1 MLFYTVVPAMTYHAK
16 THSGG
21 GAAAVAPPLTFSGCS
36 AIREESAHL
45 QTPTQILLKFIKG
58 PSKCVLPSNLEHLI
72 CKRLPI
78 DKVTIEVTE
87 TDKCFKVFVGFES
100 SKELEKSKSLL
111 KTLSVPLTTKGKTSI
126 WKPEVS
132 VVQPKKSEQKDD
144 SDDKKEDFPLGIFGD
159 YSQVPIQPM
168 LQHDHKFIH
177 LRLYDAFKGGK
188 GGLRIDIE
196 KWGNLVKLPVYESL
210 TLLGNS
216 SICVP
221 HPHNPEAQRDIVHM
235 QQMCAHNEVNRNWRH
250 SDSIW
255 IPREVLGIREF
266 WAPSWVRLWGRGQ
279 EEIQQPDPA
288 TLIAPP
294 ASPASPYPV
303 FNKVAF
309 LESLKEQVHGSV
321 APQSASKDV
330 DVPCWLTDAATEA
343 LFQRDADGNLTPN
356 PKTDRFAQM
365 IEVSAYR
372 LNSRYGKHPPK
383 LSGVTFH
390 GFETRVTPP
399 DHLVIVHP
407 ITDIERFVRG
417 IRIEEIPKYNY
428 HGKVLIPHQ
437 FIRMPEVWVK
447 LEKSTYTTWH

>member
-1 MLFYTVVPAMTYHAK
+1 MLFYTVVPAMTHNAK

-45 QTPTQILLKFIKG
+45 QTPKQILLKFIKDT
-58 PSKCVLPSNLEHLI
+58 SRSVLPPNLEHKI
-72 CKRLPI
+72 CERLPI
-78 DKVTIEVTE
+78 DKITIEVTE
-87 TDKCFKVFVGFES
+87 NDKCFKVFVGFES
-100 SKELEKSKSLL
+100 SEKLEKSKSLL
-111 KTLSVPLTTKGKTSI
+111 KTLSVPLTTKGKTSN

-144 SDDKKEDFPLGIFGD
+144 SAIEKKEDFPLDVFGD
-159 YSQVPIQPM
+159 YSQVPIKPM
-168 LQHDHKFIH
+168 LQHVHKFIH
-177 LRLYDAFKGGK
+177 LSIYDAFIGCWQIDKG
-188 GGLRIDIE
+188 

-221 HPHNPEAQRDIVHM
+221 HPSNPEAQQDIVQM
-235 QQMCAHNEVNRNWRH
+235 QQMGARNEVNRNWRH

-255 IPREVLGIREF
+255 VPREVLGIRDF
-266 WAPSWVRLWGRGQ
+266 WSPSYLRLSGQ

-294 ASPASPYPV
+294 ASPTSPYPV
-303 FNKVAF
+303 FNKVVF

-343 LFQRDADGNLTPN
+343 LFQRDADGKLTPN
-356 PKTDRFAQM
+356 PKTGRFAQM
-365 IEVSAYR
+365 IEVNAYVR
-372 LNSRYGKHPPK
+372 TRR
-383 LSGVTFH
+383 SGVDIPGGVVFH
-390 GFETRVTPP
+390 GFKTRVTPP
-399 DHLVIVHP
+399 DQLVIVHP
-407 ITDIERFVRG
+407 TTGIERFVRG
-417 IRIEEIPKYNY
+417 MRIEEIPKYNY

-437 FIRMPEVWVK
+437 FITMPEVWVK
-447 LEKSTYTTWH
+447 LERSIDTTWH